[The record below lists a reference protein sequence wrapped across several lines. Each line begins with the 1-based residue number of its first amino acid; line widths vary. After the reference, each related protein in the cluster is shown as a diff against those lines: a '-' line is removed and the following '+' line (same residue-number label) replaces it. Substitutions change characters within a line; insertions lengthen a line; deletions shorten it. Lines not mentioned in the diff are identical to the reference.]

1 MILKKHNKSNKN
13 NLTILTLALVI
24 GGVMQGVAAQDGTT
38 AQLEEVVVTA
48 RKRAESLQDVPV
60 AVDAFSETKN

>member
-24 GGVMQGVAAQDGTT
+24 GGVMQGVAAQDFLPSCVKPG
-38 AQLEEVVVTA
+38 
-48 RKRAESLQDVPV
+48 RALRVFMKAPTLV
-60 AVDAFSETKN
+60 

>member
-24 GGVMQGVAAQDGTT
+24 GGVMQGVAAQV
-38 AQLEEVVVTA
+38 APLLNL
-48 RKRAESLQDVPV
+48 RKW
-60 AVDAFSETKN
+60 